1 MESIALTLNYP
12 RLNAVCDTMKV
23 VQYAPTSDKRVR
35 SDRAIFSEVRQKLFK
50 KLIGKEGATKD
61 FKLKLTYYEAY
72 QLEDWLRE
80 WLHEQAA
87 SLEVTLVRMVADE
100 LNQKLA

>member
-1 MESIALTLNYP
+1 MECISINLNYN
-12 RLNAVCDTMKV
+12 RLSAVCETMKV
-23 VQYAPTSDKRVR
+23 VKYAPTSDKRVR

-50 KLIGKEGATKD
+50 KLIGKEGAPKD
-61 FKLKLTYYEAY
+61 FKLKLAYYEAY

-80 WLHEQAA
+80 WLHEQSS
-87 SLEVTLVRMVADE
+87 SLETTLVRVVADE